1 MLEDQQADFPN
12 TIKQVHQNQMDFDV
26 NLEVFQGPLNLLL
39 YVIEKNEISIL
50 DIPIISI
57 IKDYLVYLDKKE
69 LTDIKGLSSFLL
81 ICSRLML
88 IKSRNLLPNDL
99 VQEFSDE
106 DNFDSEDSFNE
117 LTDALSE
124 IKNYQDIIHELKE
137 LESIGHS
144 YHREYPYKY
153 KKITN
158 FEDSL
163 EGVSL
168 EALSELFNKAIVKI
182 NEKNQGANHYMG
194 LSEKVSFTQRMN
206 VFTKRLNVEGSV
218 NFFEYISEA
227 ISLEQIIVDFLCILT
242 LIKVGYIKVL
252 QDNKFGPISINK
264 SKNVDESILASIVNE
279 F

>member
-1 MLEDQQADFPN
+1 MLEEQQADFSN
-12 TIKQVHQNQMDFDV
+12 TIKQVHKNQMDFDI
-26 NLEVFQGPLNLLL
+26 NLEAFQGPLNLLL

-57 IKDYLVYLDKKE
+57 VKDYLVYLDKKE
-69 LTDIKGLSSFLL
+69 LTDIKELSSFLL

-88 IKSRNLLPNDL
+88 IKSRNLLPNEL

-124 IKNYQDIIHELKE
+124 IKNYQDIIYELKE

-153 KKITN
+153 EKITN

-168 EALSELFNKAIVKI
+168 EALSELFNKAIVRI
-182 NEKNQGANHYMG
+182 NENNQGINHSMG
-194 LSEKVSFTQRMN
+194 LSERVSFTQRMN
-206 VFTKRLNVEGSV
+206 VFTKRLNEEGSV

-264 SKNVDESILASIVNE
+264 SKNVNEDILASIMSE